1 MTKLKITPYSQRDS
15 QWSNIY
21 LGYNTAQPYTIG
33 GYGCLITCL
42 ASYLKSGGHDDTPKT
57 VNQILVDG
65 GGYQA
70 GTGNFIWSKCTL
82 LGLNEVYSSPT
93 YTGPATAQAFAK
105 IKSFIEAGQPI
116 LCEVDFYPSTVNV
129 DMHYVLLYAID
140 DNQIYAMDPWTGTFI
155 TLDVYGGWQRA
166 IVQFRAYD
174 LKVPMDNAI
183 DPTALANAFVAVAN
197 KLGVAASPDVVLG
210 ECDKLIALEDIS
222 LQKDK
227 KITTLTDQVN
237 AIQLKA
243 EGLEKDNTD
252 LTQVNTDQ
260 AKKIGSN
267 TLEITNLKNSIVDLQ
282 KKLADAL
289 KTTDSGWS
297 LIFRGIGKLFG
308 KG

>member
-1 MTKLKITPYSQRDS
+1 MTKLKITPYSQRDP
-15 QWSNIY
+15 QWANIF
-21 LGYNTAQPYTIG
+21 LGYNTANPYTIG
-33 GYGCLITCL
+33 NYGCLITCL
-42 ASYLKSGGHDDTPKT
+42 ASYLKSAGKDETPKT
-57 VNQILVDG
+57 VNQKLVDG
-65 GGYQA
+65 NGYVN
-70 GTGNFIWSKCTL
+70 GGNFVWSKCGL
-82 LGLNEVYSSPT
+82 LGLTEVYSSPT
-93 YTGPATAQAFAK
+93 YSGPATAQAFAK
-105 IKSFIEAGQPI
+105 IKSFIEAGQPV
-116 LCEVDFYPSTVNV
+116 LCEVDFIPSTAGV

-166 IVQFRAYD
+166 ITQFRAYD
-174 LKVPMDNAI
+174 LTVPKDNTT
-183 DPTALANAFVAVAN
+183 DLKPLADAFVAVAN
-197 KLGVAASPDVVLG
+197 KLGVSASPDVVLA

-252 LTQVNTDQ
+252 LTQVNADQ